1 MNNTLRQL
9 EKNLRTFAK
18 RCKGI
23 SYNKTLLFTFLF
35 TGLTGYVL
43 KAAPS
48 DAEETLQKD
57 VNATILDL
65 RQSFKRTKEQNEK
78 FLENANLEMA
88 QLMMQGEQ
96 VIKSNWT
103 SWQFGFGGMFNT
115 QLSRYRG
122 FGGKSDDIKYSRT
135 NDLTK
140 YVFDANQNH
149 WNATTLDIKK
159 NKEPDSKS
167 IDPADIH
174 QGYEPNTVT
183 KLERL
188 SMYEAPEFSA
198 NVAGFTG
205 GDYRRWTRT
214 INGLPAFTMFNPYA
228 AYQYD
233 QAQKNWLQHIVDYG
247 STTANANAN
256 LNANTNNNNIG
267 TAPSVTV
274 TAGTGGTGG
283 TATGTF
289 VTPATP
295 ISNIHLGSSNPPSYH
310 SGHYTNIASINAN
323 GNTDTTGSTS
333 YTKSTGLH
341 TTAPQS
347 VDVKIGTFINDGN
360 TYTVTGGIVQGG
372 ETGLYLTN
380 GTADFSGTINI
391 QNGGLGVYMTGGT
404 IPHKYALLSLN
415 GNLSQGVEQTGG
427 NSAFGMIVLTTG
439 NNSTGMRLT
448 GTSNT
453 EMLTLSSHGNG
464 SLGLYQDNIGT
475 STIDDVN
482 VAGTGGAVGIRL
494 VAGTST
500 VNNTTFVNHSSAT
513 GVIQTGGNLYLNN
526 LLDVRAGGIGLDK
539 STGGYSKVVNTE
551 VRGASTGIV
560 QSAGSSD
567 LTNVTVYSGGVGLNH
582 SGGTASITNLD
593 VQQGTGVVKSGTG
606 TVSLTNVTVHHQA
619 IGVEHTGGTA
629 GSISGGTITIHGDGL
644 GIRTNGGTFNT
655 IINWDNPTGTKI
667 GIQNGGTPGL
677 VTNYGNISFAGLGWG
692 VGHGIINAGGNV
704 SNRADITIG
713 NINGGNT
720 GVYGNDVS
728 HGATDA
734 TDKTI
739 NISGYSGNHGMHGTG
754 AATLE
759 YGTITVGGL
768 SSDAV
773 RAGTTATIQGGTAS
787 VSGSN
792 SNGVYGAGG
801 GSATTGVVIN
811 AANANVSITSGSGT
825 NSNAVNALA
834 KGITVN
840 NTAHTVSVSHSGV
853 SSNGLYAQAGDIT
866 INGSNDVTITSS
878 GTNNNSI
885 YAQADNITMNGTGK
899 VTITNTGT
907 YSNGV
912 YAPSSGKNVNIS
924 NGRVDIKALGTRSN
938 GVYSGANGTINI
950 TDAGTITSNNRSN
963 GVYLNNT
970 NAHKVNF
977 TNFTVTDGTGI
988 RIDDAAVGSIFEGN
1002 HFDVDGGGSVGF
1014 YLAPN
1019 KTITTIGSSSYGNS
1033 FIVNGDGSNGM
1044 LLREGSRVNTIHNP
1058 SFTVNGSRSN
1068 GLMIY
1073 SNNASTTT
1081 DNVMTINSPSF
1092 YVHGVGS
1099 TGLFMTNDSTANG
1112 TSVKL
1117 TNPHF
1122 TVDGGGSRTTSGILM
1137 HKSPKLEIFSDQS
1150 GNRTLF
1156 DISNGSIGIEIV
1168 NNGQNGVA
1176 SPSNSKILKLDTTG
1190 YPHHIRMNLTGD
1202 KNIGINIT
1210 EGAYATNREVII
1222 AKDDSGANAAKLDMI
1237 VKGDGNVGFNNQR
1250 FAKKLIIKNAE
1261 STMNT
1266 NDYVGHGAIR
1276 IQNKDNHTSSE
1287 HNIIFSNLGYV
1298 KQGQVELKHI
1308 EVNGNENVVAF
1319 FNTATNR
1326 SGGPHPF
1333 TNNHL
1338 NPRLGTIGYFGI
1350 HGVTNSLKFQGVIG
1364 ATRSADNNSDKN
1376 VGIYAISGQRKDINT
1391 WSAIGD
1397 DESNGNRDTIL
1408 TDLTIND
1415 LNLGFGGRSTNG
1427 VLVYAAKGTVV
1438 SIANTSGTTSN
1449 TNTTPIATISDGTYL
1464 TSGGSAAHKWGYAVP
1479 YENISTNTTMVY
1491 STGVFNSYDHSLISN
1506 NTTPIEKKATEVKV
1520 LSPVDMVSHFGV
1532 AYRAENG
1539 GKISVGGATAAATRA
1554 GGRKSFI
1561 AYASGVGE
1569 YRKYNAA
1576 GVYEGSE
1583 TPINNTF
1590 DKKTSATP
1598 VTDSGSLIEINGG
1611 ITAADNNEFTTRPDH
1626 GRNADHRADTYKNV
1640 AAFAINGGDII
1651 IKGTKVY
1658 GSTKEIS
1665 DLNAADA
1672 NKSLIYGIGAYAE
1685 GAGSNVI
1692 YDTTGS
1698 NTGIT
1703 VVSGENGAL
1712 YAKNGG
1718 YIEFAGQIVHQNNAQ
1733 NSVVTSTTANGAQI
1747 GAGETRF
1754 GRNIGGND
1762 HANLPVFYVERQNAT
1777 DGTAITFTK
1786 ATKVDMYDGILY
1798 AGNEYNNNVHGPEGA
1813 GTGDYSRAY
1822 SDYDKTTTRPTGGGI
1837 SQDKYD
1843 AAKYRGMENVTVS
1856 IASDRVN
1863 LGVIN
1868 QNQSAAADSKIKWNT
1883 DKNASTTNG
1892 FLKGV
1897 ADYAGL
1903 AAITNATDATTDYG
1917 KARTSKAKKFE
1928 STLING
1934 ELEVDDDVELENF
1947 SLTSITSA
1955 KSVKTSSGADPK
1967 SIDPFNDIKM
1977 ESELVTI
1984 NANKKVYGD
1993 VSIRAGQGLNM
2004 ANSLWRWDTDALNR
2018 NDHANAAWRKT
2029 NNEES
2034 GYKNKGKINVWGGT
2048 ATNGITGINVIHGTV
2063 ENQNTAEIYVDHGS
2077 AIVGTEGSILKNE
2090 GKIVVSGKYDPTVQA
2105 AKSGIAAAQAKV
2117 RNGLI
2122 AETGVTGTNYGILG
2136 LSTNNSRDAAVYGG
2150 KRYRVSST
2158 ELVTNGV
2165 KITNKADGANGTI
2178 HVDGEFAVGIYAA
2191 NKNYDNSDGINDSAN
2206 QENVVIDYDN
2216 QNAAS
2221 AGAIKVN
2228 HGNYGAGDTA
2238 LQDNKLIRGVGIALV
2253 DTGKKANAA
2262 YRGGVIN
2269 LNTKGGATDSDIVT
2283 YHNGIGIY
2291 GESTDIRFA
2300 GTSAGFTTETKNN
2313 GAGIWLTDDSNVG
2326 KLADSNG
2333 AKTYRYLYKGD
2344 NDKKGFGMIFGD
2356 TMNTTATVATNWL
2369 DIKFNNIG
2377 ATKEGIGAILVNTDA
2392 NDWVKNYGKI
2402 TEETSVTNEKAYG
2415 IVVNK
2420 GTVENFGDIELNNS
2434 TDIKKANVGIFANSH
2449 DNPFENIQTHIIN
2462 YGDIKV
2468 GTPGQTKSFGIYG
2481 YNITHDKR
2489 ADGTGGTITI
2499 GKESYGVYSGDGN
2512 VNIKGGKFT
2521 VGTNTVTTADER
2533 ATGVYIEDNSRLT
2546 RMARTSEI
2554 SADMEID
2561 DYSFGIVVKKNTNAE
2576 LPGAA
2581 NTHAIR
2587 IGAGSYGLDTNGKV
2601 NSLIRT
2607 KIPEITLGRAA
2618 STDPVSPSSPT
2629 NLLTNAVYYHSQDK
2643 LSTLDSFADI
2653 KMNGDY
2659 NYAYY
2664 TAGSVNNYG
2673 NIDLRSNVD
2682 LLANGGLGNRN
2693 AEGSIKG
2700 YGNVG
2705 IYSTNYNV
2713 PSTNFGTITTG
2724 ASDLVNEE
2732 YSAAMAAGHY
2742 IPGISANS
2750 GRAEK
2755 EGYIINRGIIN
2766 VQEHNGIGMF
2776 AVGANSIAK
2785 NYGTINLVGNNTIG
2799 MYLDQRAKGENYGTI
2814 ISEAGS
2820 GTGIKGVVAINGA
2833 YIKNYGTIKILS
2845 PFGKGIVTS
2854 NRQVLNDNENS
2865 DVTGTQENIQLIAG
2879 TNEKTTGD
2887 GSTIRVPDLVPLT
2900 EVTINGVNTPI
2911 FKLDTNATLASP
2923 IASQITVRGS
2933 IQTGGTRII
2942 DLSTWGN
2949 FGTASRSQVTR
2960 VGMYVDTSGVRY
2972 TNPIDGL
2979 ENLHHLNEIDLLFG
2993 TEATQYTNAKAIELG
3008 ENILKPYNDALRDAV
3023 AGGAILNPISA
3034 NITWMAKDIKD
3045 PLTKLLKTVYLV
3057 KVPYTSFAVKG
3068 DENTYIFAENLEEK
3082 YETAKGNDKIIFNK
3096 VNGIGNGEGHILS
3109 QAFDEMKGHQYSN
3122 IQQRM
3127 QKTSDL
3133 LGTELDQLKNVWYNS
3148 SKDSNKIKSFGM
3160 KGEYKTDSATVKDY
3174 SNNAYGVAYVHEF
3187 ETIRLGERTGF
3198 YAGAIYNRYNF
3209 KDIGHSK
3216 EDQYMMKAG
3225 LFRTTPFDENGTLT
3239 WTISGDGFISIN
3251 EMKRRFWVV
3260 DDTFKA
3266 HSNYAAYGVT
3276 VNNEIGKEFG
3286 SIANGFDGFGVRLYG
3301 GLKLEY
3307 GRFTKIKEK
3316 GDMPLEL
3323 KANGYYS
3330 ARPEVGV
3337 QFKYRQ
3343 PIFRGKTDFIA
3354 GLGFAFENELGK
3366 TGDVHNKA
3374 RIRDT
3379 FKNYYSLTGEKD
3391 NKKGNFKSDLQLGL
3405 DNQRLGFTVNFG
3417 YDTKGNNMRGGLGF
3431 RAIY

>member
-183 KLERL
+183 KLDRVKL
-188 SMYEAPEFSA
+188 LDDVNF
-198 NVAGFTG
+198 NVAVTAPTAGYYTATYPITQAARTVTIGNVATTIDVSAFNDHRSENG
-205 GDYRRWTRT
+205 GTYTQT
-214 INGLPAFTMFNPYA
+214 E
-228 AYQYD
+228 
-233 QAQKNWLQHIVDYG
+233 
-247 STTANANAN
+247 
-256 LNANTNNNNIG
+256 NANTNTNANNA
-267 TAPSVTV
+267 TLAAP
-274 TAGTGGTGG
+274 
-283 TATGTF
+283 
-289 VTPATP
+289 TP
-295 ISNIHLGSSNPPSYH
+295 IT
-310 SGHYTNIASINAN
+310 SG
-323 GNTDTTGSTS
+323 
-333 YTKSTGLH
+333 
-341 TTAPQS
+341 P
-347 VDVKIGTFINDGN
+347 
-360 TYTVTGGIVQGG
+360 
-372 ETGLYLTN
+372 
-380 GTADFSGTINI
+380 
-391 QNGGLGVYMTGGT
+391 
-404 IPHKYALLSLN
+404 
-415 GNLSQGVEQTGG
+415 
-427 NSAFGMIVLTTG
+427 
-439 NNSTGMRLT
+439 
-448 GTSNT
+448 
-453 EMLTLSSHGNG
+453 
-464 SLGLYQDNIGT
+464 
-475 STIDDVN
+475 
-482 VAGTGGAVGIRL
+482 
-494 VAGTST
+494 
-500 VNNTTFVNHSSAT
+500 
-513 GVIQTGGNLYLNN
+513 
-526 LLDVRAGGIGLDK
+526 
-539 STGGYSKVVNTE
+539 
-551 VRGASTGIV
+551 
-560 QSAGSSD
+560 
-567 LTNVTVYSGGVGLNH
+567 
-582 SGGTASITNLD
+582 
-593 VQQGTGVVKSGTG
+593 TG
-606 TVSLTNVTVHHQA
+606 TVSLTPTVPAYNVVTATKLHSPNLTIYNTVVGVKNTSTA
-619 IGVEHTGGTA
+619 STINVDGGNNIPSGYSGTAVREIGAYFDSGNGTIGGVTIAANGVVGIRSNSAGSVSTGDINSSGGSTGVGLYMEGTGSMNAHDINLAGASIGIWQTRGTSNINHITVNSGGIGAKVSGGSSDINYITVNNGGLGTEVSSSGSVKVSQNLLVNTGGVGA
-629 GSISGGTITIHGDGL
+629 KVSGGTLNLANTSEIKSGATGVLQAGGTSYLGSMSVLSGGTGVKHSGGSIVNGTITLNGSSKGILTSGSSSTQFGSSLNIVGNDDSGNKVGIHGTGAL
-644 GIRTNGGTFNT
+644 TNYSSINFRYSKNYGIVGTT
-655 IINWDNPTGTKI
+655 
-667 GIQNGGTPGL
+667 
-677 VTNYGNISFAGLGWG
+677 VTNYGNITLDDSENQSAGIYGSTVNHYGGTIKVTNRYGYNNELYG
-692 VGHGIINAGGNV
+692 VFSSGA
-704 SNRADITIG
+704 ADIRSTVEVTG
-713 NINGGNT
+713 NNSNT
-720 GVYGNDVS
+720 GVSAVGT
-728 HGATDA
+728 ATS
-734 TDKTI
+734 
-739 NISGYSGNHGMHGTG
+739 N
-754 AATLE
+754 
-759 YGTITVGGL
+759 GTITV
-768 SSDAV
+768 
-773 RAGTTATIQGGTAS
+773 
-787 VSGSN
+787 SGN
-792 SNGVYGAGG
+792 DNNNGVRSTGGNINITG
-801 GSATTGVVIN
+801 GSVTVTGR
-811 AANANVSITSGSGT
+811 
-825 NSNAVNALA
+825 SNN
-834 KGITVN
+834 
-840 NTAHTVSVSHSGV
+840 
-853 SSNGLYAQAGDIT
+853 NGLYNSSTGTDKDIT
-866 INGSNDVTITSS
+866 VSNARVTVNGSNDSINNYGYNNGAYSTEGNVSINS
-878 GTNNNSI
+878 GGQI
-885 YAQADNITMNGTGK
+885 HINGRK
-899 VTITNTGT
+899 N
-907 YSNGV
+907 NGV
-912 YAPSSGKNVNIS
+912 YAPKGTATLDGPSHNTKIVVNGEHSNGIYTSPNDTANVNTYGGTI
-924 NGRVDIKALGTRSN
+924 DIT
-938 GVYSGANGTINI
+938 GVNTTGINLRNPNGTYNIGTVGGNGGTVFQINSNSSI
-950 TDAGTITSNNRSN
+950 GVRVETKGTITKFNNNQFYLGKTGPGNGVSNSVGIYVSPGQEIDTMYNNHTTSWGSSNTGILFSSNTSDDAGMASGKKIAYGTHTMHGTNSN
-963 GVYLNNT
+963 GIALLTKKDTTVENVTYNVY
-970 NAHKVNF
+970 
-977 TNFTVTDGTGI
+977 GQ
-988 RIDDAAVGSIFEGN
+988 
-1002 HFDVDGGGSVGF
+1002 
-1014 YLAPN
+1014 
-1019 KTITTIGSSSYGNS
+1019 
-1033 FIVNGDGSNGM
+1033 
-1044 LLREGSRVNTIHNP
+1044 
-1058 SFTVNGSRSN
+1058 
-1068 GLMIY
+1068 
-1073 SNNASTTT
+1073 
-1081 DNVMTINSPSF
+1081 
-1092 YVHGVGS
+1092 GS
-1099 TGLFMTNDSTANG
+1099 TGLLAGKSSTNDPIPTLTIKENTFNVSGGRSNDSGDSANAASG
-1112 TSVKL
+1112 LYIRNVTT
-1117 TNPHF
+1117 TNINPNTDF
-1122 TVDGGGSRTTSGILM
+1122 YVD
-1137 HKSPKLEIFSDQS
+1137 
-1150 GNRTLF
+1150 
-1156 DISNGSIGIEIV
+1156 NGSVGIEVFNDSITTNKTV
-1168 NNGQNGVA
+1168 NFNGNNTAPGDIGHV
-1176 SPSNSKILKLDTTG
+1176 SMYLGRKSSGD
-1190 YPHHIRMNLTGD
+1190 LTGIGN
-1202 KNIGINIT
+1202 NIGINISH
-1210 EGAYATNREVII
+1210 GRWHGSGPSASAGEV
-1222 AKDDSGANAAKLDMI
+1222 KLDKNLDI
-1237 VKGDGNVGFNNQR
+1237 YVESNNNILYNNQGY
-1250 FAKKLIIKNAE
+1250 AKKLVIENGPTLMRPNSTRDFGIIKIGKNPYYAHTE
-1261 STMNT
+1261 RGYNNNT
-1266 NDYVGHGAIR
+1266 
-1276 IQNKDNHTSSE
+1276 
-1287 HNIIFSNLGYV
+1287 IFSNLGFV
-1298 KQGQVELKHI
+1298 DDTNSKIDLKHI
-1308 EVNGNENVVAF
+1308 EIDGNNNRFAF
-1319 FNTATNR
+1319 FNTTLT
-1326 SGGPHPF
+1326 GY
-1333 TNNHL
+1333 NHG
-1338 NPRLGTIGYFGI
+1338 NIHHGYNRLGRIGWFKGTVALQGIIGHSSDTGNVGSDRNIGI
-1350 HGVTNSLKFQGVIG
+1350 H
-1364 ATRSADNNSDKN
+1364 
-1376 VGIYAISGQRKDINT
+1376 AISGQRE
-1391 WSAIGD
+1391 G
-1397 DESNGNRDTIL
+1397 
-1408 TDLTIND
+1408 
-1415 LNLGFGGRSTNG
+1415 LNLDTAMGYLGSGTNEMNNLRATNINIGFARKSTNG
-1427 VLVYAAKGTVV
+1427 VLAYV
-1438 SIANTSGTTSN
+1438 TSGTVLEIANARVKDASGGPMIVEN
-1449 TNTTPIATISDGTYL
+1449 TITDGTYL
-1464 TSGGSAAHKWGYAVP
+1464 RNTSKHLFGYLVP
-1479 YENISTNTTMVY
+1479 YSNISENTTLMY
-1491 STGVFNSYDHSLISN
+1491 SSGVWKASDHNLLPNNFSN
-1506 NTTPIEKKATEVKV
+1506 YENEATEIKV
-1520 LSPVDMVSHFGV
+1520 GSSVDMVSKRGT
-1532 AYRAENG
+1532 AYYAING
-1539 GKISVGGATAAATRA
+1539 GKVTVGTSGGKKDTRA
-1554 GGRKSFI
+1554 GGYNSII
-1561 AYASGVGE
+1561 AYATGKHADSKMKPLGRIHDTAYETKGSRVEIHGGV
-1569 YRKYNAA
+1569 
-1576 GVYEGSE
+1576 
-1583 TPINNTF
+1583 
-1590 DKKTSATP
+1590 
-1598 VTDSGSLIEINGG
+1598 
-1611 ITAADNNEFTTRPDH
+1611 TAADNTVFRTGGFGNI
-1626 GRNADHRADTYKNV
+1626 ADRDKAYNNI
-1640 AAFAINGGDII
+1640 AAYAAGDGDVLINGAAKNQSVTEGAN
-1651 IKGTKVY
+1651 
-1658 GSTKEIS
+1658 
-1665 DLNAADA
+1665 NAAVDN
-1672 NKSLIYGIGAYAE
+1672 NKSLIYGMAAYATGE
-1685 GAGSNVI
+1685 GSNVI
-1692 YDTTGS
+1692 YKNSSTDTTS
-1698 NTGIT
+1698 AT
-1703 VVSGENGAL
+1703 VVTGDKGAL
-1712 YAKNGG
+1712 YATDKG
-1718 YIEFAGQIVHQNNAQ
+1718 YIEFAGEIVHQNNAV
-1733 NSVVTSTTANGAQI
+1733 NGNITASTAAYVSGTRQGK
-1747 GAGETRF
+1747 GAG
-1754 GRNIGGND
+1754 NND
-1762 HANLPVFYVERQNAT
+1762 HKDLPVFYVHRQ
-1777 DGTAITFTK
+1777 TALDDAAMTFT
-1786 ATKVDMYDGILY
+1786 ADTKIDIYDGILL
-1798 AGNEYNNNVHGPEGA
+1798 AGNEYYHAPRTSAANKDFNNG
-1813 GTGDYSRAY
+1813 Y
-1822 SDYDKTTTRPTGGGI
+1822 SDYYKGKTPTAGEEAN
-1837 SQDKYD
+1837 YE
-1843 AAKYRGMENVTVS
+1843 AAKYRGMGEVKVKILQTYDGVNGVDLGLINQAKEELNWDNTRDGSGSSTGTNYLSGVGKYAGGMIIENPANSAETARSVSGNSGFKSTVINSKLKITENV
-1856 IASDRVN
+1856 N
-1863 LGVIN
+1863 
-1868 QNQSAAADSKIKWNT
+1868 
-1883 DKNASTTNG
+1883 
-1892 FLKGV
+1892 
-1897 ADYAGL
+1897 
-1903 AAITNATDATTDYG
+1903 
-1917 KARTSKAKKFE
+1917 
-1928 STLING
+1928 
-1934 ELEVDDDVELENF
+1934 LENNYVNQYI
-1947 SLTSITSA
+1947 SHN
-1955 KSVKTSSGADPK
+1955 KKR
-1967 SIDPFNDIKM
+1967 DPFNNITM
-1977 ESELVTI
+1977 EGVLVTNDQKTI
-1984 NANKKVYGD
+1984 SGD
-1993 VSIRAGQGLNM
+1993 VATGYRAGQGLNM
-2004 ANSLWRWDTDALNR
+2004 ANSLYRYDDSELILNPATATYR
-2018 NDHANAAWRKT
+2018 RSKNDEAGY
-2029 NNEES
+2029 NN
-2034 GYKNKGKINVWGGT
+2034 YGKVSVWGGT
-2048 ATNGITGINVIHGTV
+2048 ARGNVQITGINVANATV
-2063 ENQNTAEIYVDHGS
+2063 NNGNDDASKKGEVTIDHGYGI
-2077 AIVGTEGSILKNE
+2077 AGSDNSVIRNKKDS
-2090 GKIVVSGKYDPTVQA
+2090 KITVTGKYNPATQDST
-2105 AKSGIAAAQAKV
+2105 
-2117 RNGLI
+2117 NGYI
-2122 AETGVTGTNYGILG
+2122 SEARTRAGFAAETEATGENYGIVG
-2136 LSTNNSRDAAVYGG
+2136 LSTNNVRDHRDYGSGRYGENAIAIENVEG
-2150 KRYRVSST
+2150 KI
-2158 ELVTNGV
+2158 
-2165 KITNKADGANGTI
+2165 K
-2178 HVDGEFAVGIYAA
+2178 VDGNLAVGIYAA
-2191 NKNYDNSDGINDSAN
+2191 NKKYDNGGDGADQNRVTIK
-2206 QENVVIDYDN
+2206 YDN
-2216 QNAAS
+2216 KNAA
-2221 AGAIKVN
+2221 APNLIELN
-2228 HGNYGAGDTA
+2228 NGNTDKEKR
-2238 LQDNKLIRGVGIALV
+2238 DIGIALV
-2253 DTGKKANAA
+2253 NEVKDTVNAA
-2262 YRGGVIN
+2262 NRGGIIT
-2269 LNTKGGATDSDIVT
+2269 LNTKNTVATPDFVT
-2283 YHNGIGIY
+2283 KYRGIGIY
-2291 GESTDIRFA
+2291 GESTDIKFQN
-2300 GTSAGFTTETKNN
+2300 GSTGVTVETKDD
-2313 GAGIWLTDDSNVG
+2313 GAGIWMTDDSHVG
-2326 KLADSNG
+2326 VAGDHNTRTYNYTYTG
-2333 AKTYRYLYKGD
+2333 A
-2344 NDKKGFGMIFGD
+2344 NDKKGFGMVFSS
-2356 TMNTTATVATNWL
+2356 TMTGSNTVAENHL
-2369 DIKFNNIG
+2369 NIKFKNSG
-2377 ATKEGIGAILVNTDA
+2377 STTEGIAGILVNTDA
-2392 NDWVKNYGKI
+2392 GDWVKNYGKI
-2402 TEETSVTNEKAYG
+2402 TEDPLQTTTKSFGA
-2415 IVVNK
+2415 IVNK
-2420 GTVENFGDIELNNS
+2420 GTFENHGDITLHDS
-2434 TDIKKANVGIFANSH
+2434 ADIKKANVGIFANSH
-2449 DNPFENIQTHIIN
+2449 DNPAENVQTHIIN

-2468 GTPGQTKSFGIYG
+2468 GTPGQTQSFGIYG

-2587 IGAGSYGLDTNGKV
+2587 IGAGSYGLDANGKV

-2742 IPGISANS
+2742 VPGVSANS

-2960 VGMYVDTSGVRY
+2960 VGMYIDTSGVRY

>member
-78 FLENANLEMA
+78 FLENANIEMA

-256 LNANTNNNNIG
+256 LNANTNDNDIG

-283 TATGTF
+283 TAAGWFMSTYIAPHLNDASTTVANYWSGSNNNMKYHNAAGT
-289 VTPATP
+289 
-295 ISNIHLGSSNPPSYH
+295 
-310 SGHYTNIASINAN
+310 
-323 GNTDTTGSTS
+323 TDTTGNNS
-333 YTKSTGLH
+333 YTRRVPPAPYTYPST
-341 TTAPQS
+341 P
-347 VDVKIGTFINDGN
+347 VPYRIGTYITGGTHN
-360 TYTVTGGIVQGG
+360 VTGTGSVESTDI
-372 ETGLYLTN
+372 GLYITGGQANL
-380 GTADFSGTINI
+380 SGTTTVAG
-391 QNGGLGVYMTGGT
+391 GGLGVYMTGGT
-404 IPHKYALLSLN
+404 IQNN
-415 GNLSQGVEQTGG
+415 GSATIDVTGGSAQGVEQTAGG
-427 NSAFGMIVLTTG
+427 SVFSQILVSGSG
-439 NNSTGMRLT
+439 STGIRLT
-448 GTSNT
+448 GTGGTTMSLLDVSN
-453 EMLTLSSHGNG
+453 SA
-464 SLGLYQDNIGT
+464 LGLYQDTSET
-475 STIDDVN
+475 STFTDVK
-482 VAGTGGAVGIRL
+482 VRASGGVGIRL
-494 VAGTST
+494 VRGTSNVNDT
-500 VNNTTFVNHSSAT
+500 VLVNTSGAT
-513 GVIQTGGNLYLNN
+513 GVIQTGGDLYLND

-655 IINWDNPTGTKI
+655 IINWGNPTGTKI

-677 VTNYGNISFAGLGWG
+677 VTNYGNISFAGLGSG

-704 SNRADITIG
+704 SNRADITIS

-739 NISGYSGNHGMHGTG
+739 NISGYSGNHGIHGTG

-768 SSDAV
+768 NSDAV
-773 RAGTTATIQGGTAS
+773 RAGTTATIKGGTAS

-853 SSNGLYAQAGDIT
+853 SSNGLYAQAGDIK

-938 GVYSGANGTINI
+938 GVYSGTDGTINI

-970 NAHKVNF
+970 KTHKVNL

-988 RIDDAAVGSIFEGN
+988 RIDNAAAGSTFEGN

-1033 FIVNGDGSNGM
+1033 FIVNGDRSNGM
-1044 LLREGSRVNTIHNP
+1044 LLREGSRVDTINNP
-1058 SFTVNGSRSN
+1058 SFTVNGDGSN

-1073 SNNASTTT
+1073 SNNAGA
-1081 DNVMTINSPSF
+1081 NVMTINSPSF

-1150 GNRTLF
+1150 GGRTLF

-1168 NNGQNGVA
+1168 NNGENGTA

-1210 EGAYATNREVII
+1210 EGYYATNREVII
-1222 AKDDSGANAAKLDMI
+1222 AADDGGTTAAKLDMI

-1250 FAKKLIIKNAE
+1250 FAKKLIIKNAGP
-1261 STMNT
+1261 TMNT

-1298 KQGQVELKHI
+1298 KQGEVELKHI
-1308 EVNGNENVVAF
+1308 EVNGNKNVVAF

-1561 AYASGVGE
+1561 AYANGVGE

-1590 DKKTSATP
+1590 NKKTSATP

-1665 DLNAADA
+1665 DLDAADA

-1692 YDTTGS
+1692 YDTTGA

-1718 YIEFAGQIVHQNNAQ
+1718 YIEFAGEIVHQNNAQ

-1747 GAGETRF
+1747 GAAETRF

-1868 QNQSAAADSKIKWNT
+1868 QNQSAAADSKIKWNS
-1883 DKNASTTNG
+1883 DKNATTTNG

-1903 AAITNATDATTDYG
+1903 ANITNATDAATDYG

-1955 KSVKTSSGADPK
+1955 KSVKATGAPSGADPK

-2420 GTVENFGDIELNNS
+2420 GTVENFGNIELNNS

-2449 DNPFENIQTHIIN
+2449 DNPVENIQTHIIN

-2587 IGAGSYGLDTNGKV
+2587 IGAGSYGLDANGKV

-2742 IPGISANS
+2742 IPGVTANS

-2785 NYGTINLVGNNTIG
+2785 NYGTINLVGNNSIG

-2833 YIKNYGTIKILS
+2833 YIKNYGTIKIQS

-2854 NRQVLNDNENS
+2854 NRQVLDDNEHS

-2911 FKLDTNATLASP
+2911 FKLDTNATVASP
-2923 IASQITVRGS
+2923 IASQIMVRGS

-2949 FGTASRSQVTR
+2949 FGAASRSEITR
-2960 VGMYVDTSGVRY
+2960 IGMYIDTSGVRY
-2972 TNPIDGL
+2972 TNPIDGI

-3034 NITWMAKDIKD
+3034 SITWMAKDIKD
-3045 PLTKLLKTVYLV
+3045 PLTKLLKSVYLV

-3096 VNGIGNGEGHILS
+3096 VNDIGNGEGHILA

-3160 KGEYKTDSATVKDY
+3160 KGEYKTDSATVRDY

-3251 EMKRRFWVV
+3251 EMKRRFWIV

>member
-167 IDPADIH
+167 IDPADVH

-198 NVAGFTG
+198 NVVGFTG

-233 QAQKNWLQHIVDYG
+233 QAQKNWLQHIVDYS

-256 LNANTNNNNIG
+256 ANANALAAVPTTYGTTG
-267 TAPSVTV
+267 TA
-274 TAGTGGTGG
+274 G
-283 TATGTF
+283 TATGWAMTSHP
-289 VTPATP
+289 TPALDTANTIPNYYDGHNNNVIYYNTNGTTATAGSTGYRTKVGAGP
-295 ISNIHLGSSNPPSYH
+295 ISSVNIVPYR
-310 SGHYTNIASINAN
+310 
-323 GNTDTTGSTS
+323 
-333 YTKSTGLH
+333 
-341 TTAPQS
+341 
-347 VDVKIGTFINDGN
+347 IGTYITSSPVTGYN
-360 TYTVTGGIVQGG
+360 VTGGTVENTDI
-372 ETGLYLTN
+372 GLYITGGQANL
-380 GTADFSGTINI
+380 SGTTTVNA
-391 QNGGLGVYMTGGT
+391 GGLGVYMTGGSIQNGGST
-404 IPHKYALLSLN
+404 IDATAA
-415 GNLSQGVEQTGG
+415 GSQGVEQTGG
-427 NSAFGMIVLTTG
+427 GSVFGQILVNGSTSNS
-439 NNSTGMRLT
+439 STGIRLT
-448 GTSNT
+448 GTGST
-453 EMLTLSSHGNG
+453 SIQTLDVQGTG
-464 SLGLYQDNIGT
+464 LGLDQNTTGSSTINTLKVHGTTGGIGVKLAGGT
-475 STIDDVN
+475 STITNTSVSI
-482 VAGTGGAVGIRL
+482 AGA
-494 VAGTST
+494 
-500 VNNTTFVNHSSAT
+500 
-513 GVIQTGGNLYLNN
+513 
-526 LLDVRAGGIGLDK
+526 
-539 STGGYSKVVNTE
+539 
-551 VRGASTGIV
+551 TGIV
-560 QSAGSSD
+560 QSAGTSN
-567 LTNVTVYSGGVGLNH
+567 LTNITVSNGGIGLDH
-582 SGGTASITNLD
+582 SGGTSTISGKVNVT
-593 VQQGTGVVKSGTG
+593 QGTGIKKSGSGNVYLTG
-606 TVSLTNVTVHHQA
+606 QLNVASGAV
-619 IGVEHTGGTA
+619 GVDHTGGTT
-629 GSISGGTITIHGDGL
+629 GSFSGGTIDVNGSGTGILTTGGNFSSTI
-644 GIRTNGGTFNT
+644 TWNTAGTPYT
-655 IINWDNPTGTKI
+655 RITGTKT
-667 GIQNGGTPGL
+667 GIKSGATAGSITNSGDISFTNLGGGVGYGIMNNGTPDGN
-677 VTNYGNISFAGLGWG
+677 VTNYGQITISNNSGGNIGIYGHDVTSGWNG
-692 VGHGIINAGGNV
+692 SKTSNINITGTSSSYSANHGIYAK
-704 SNRADITIG
+704 
-713 NINGGNT
+713 
-720 GVYGNDVS
+720 ND
-728 HGATDA
+728 A
-734 TDKTI
+734 KI
-739 NISGYSGNHGMHGTG
+739 
-754 AATLE
+754 E
-759 YGTITVGGL
+759 YGTIAVSGN
-768 SSDAV
+768 SSNAV
-773 RAGTTATIQGGTAS
+773 RAVQDVTVNSATKIAVSGT
-787 VSGSN
+787 GSN
-792 SNGVYGAGG
+792 SIYAGRHVNIDTSKG
-801 GSATTGVVIN
+801 NVVIEN
-811 AANANVSITSGSGT
+811 SGT
-825 NSNAVNALA
+825 NSNGINSLA
-834 KGITVN
+834 GN
-840 NTAHTVSVSHSGV
+840 
-853 SSNGLYAQAGDIT
+853 IT

-878 GTNNNSI
+878 GTSNNSI
-885 YAQADNITMNGTGK
+885 YAQAGDITMNGTGK

-924 NGRVDIKALGTRSN
+924 NGRVNIKALGTRSN

-950 TDAGTITSNNRSN
+950 TDAETITSNNRSN

-970 NAHKVNF
+970 KTHKVNL

-988 RIDDAAVGSIFEGN
+988 RIDDAAAGSTFEGN

-1019 KTITTIGSSSYGNS
+1019 KTITTIGSSSHGNS

-1044 LLREGSRVNTIHNP
+1044 LLREGSRVDTINNP
-1058 SFTVNGSRSN
+1058 SFTVNGDRSN

-1073 SNNASTTT
+1073 SNNAGA
-1081 DNVMTINSPSF
+1081 NVMTINSPSF

-1150 GNRTLF
+1150 GGRTLF

-1168 NNGQNGVA
+1168 NNGENGTA
-1176 SPSNSKILKLDTTG
+1176 SPSNSKVVKLDTTG

-1222 AKDDSGANAAKLDMI
+1222 AADDAGANAAKLDMI

-1250 FAKKLIIKNAE
+1250 FAKKLIIKNAGP
-1261 STMNT
+1261 TMNT
-1266 NDYVGHGAIR
+1266 NDYVGYGAIR

-1298 KQGQVELKHI
+1298 QEGQVELKHI

-1350 HGVTNSLKFQGVIG
+1350 DGGTNSLKFQGVIG
-1364 ATRSADNNSDKN
+1364 ATRSADNNSNKN
-1376 VGIYAISGQRKDINT
+1376 VGIYAISGQRQDINT

-1397 DESNGNRDTIL
+1397 DEGSNANGSRKL
-1408 TDLTIND
+1408 ADLKIDD

-1438 SIANTSGTTSN
+1438 SIANASGGGATG
-1449 TNTTPIATISDGTYL
+1449 TNTSTAVADRVNTISDGTYL
-1464 TSGGSAAHKWGYAVP
+1464 TSGAAAHKWGYAIP

-1491 STGVFNSYDHSLISN
+1491 STGVFNSYDHKLISN

-1539 GKISVGGATAAATRA
+1539 GKITVGTSTNKAPTRA

-1561 AYASGVGE
+1561 AYANGVGE
-1569 YRKYNAA
+1569 YKKYDATGA
-1576 GVYEGSE
+1576 YEGSE

-1590 DKKTSATP
+1590 NKKTSATP

-1611 ITAADNNEFTTRPDH
+1611 ITAADNNEFTQRADH

-1640 AAFAINGGDII
+1640 AAFATGGGDII
-1651 IKGTKVY
+1651 IKGTEVNT
-1658 GSTKEIS
+1658 STLESPDTKK
-1665 DLNAADA
+1665 ADG
-1672 NKSLIYGIGAYAE
+1672 NKSLIYGIAAYAE

-1692 YDTTGS
+1692 YDTSGSSTGV
-1698 NTGIT
+1698 T

-1718 YIEFAGQIVHQNNAQ
+1718 YIEFAGEIVHQNNAQ
-1733 NSVVTSTTANGAQI
+1733 NSVVTSTAANGAQI
-1747 GAGETRF
+1747 GASQTRF

-1786 ATKVDMYDGILY
+1786 DTSVDMYDGILY

-1813 GTGDYSRAY
+1813 GAGDYSRAY

-1955 KSVKTSSGADPK
+1955 KSVKATGAPSGADPK

-2449 DNPFENIQTHIIN
+2449 DNPVENIQTHIIN

-2468 GTPGQTKSFGIYG
+2468 GTPGQTQSFGIYG

-2512 VNIKGGKFT
+2512 VNIRGGKFT

-2533 ATGVYIEDNSRLT
+2533 ATGVYIEDNSNLT

-2587 IGAGSYGLDTNGKV
+2587 IGAGSYGLDANGKV

-2742 IPGISANS
+2742 IPGVTANS

-2785 NYGTINLVGNNTIG
+2785 NYGTINLVGNNSIG

-2854 NRQVLNDNENS
+2854 NRQVLDDNENS

-2923 IASQITVRGS
+2923 IASQIAVRGS

-2949 FGTASRSQVTR
+2949 FGAASRSQVTR
-2960 VGMYVDTSGVRY
+2960 VGMYIDTSGVRY

-3034 NITWMAKDIKD
+3034 SITWMAKDIKD
-3045 PLTKLLKTVYLV
+3045 PLTKLLKSVYLV

-3096 VNGIGNGEGHILS
+3096 VNDIGNGEGHILA

-3160 KGEYKTDSATVKDY
+3160 KGEYKTDSATVRDY

-3251 EMKRRFWVV
+3251 EMKRRFWIV

>member
-183 KLERL
+183 KLDRVKL
-188 SMYEAPEFSA
+188 LDDVNFNVAVTAPPAGYYGFDRQMVAPRGYNAITGYEINTNTATRNDHRSDQSGVFVNTSNANNWSGNAIASSGSVTFASGPATVTNADIAQKAYSPYSA
-198 NVAGFTG
+198 NVSPSGNNRVNNAWGNVINRYDNSTVHTTGSNTLGTLPPPPPSTYITHTVDIGAYFDSNGKIGAAIVDEAGDTGVYKTGNGRADVTGSITGLAGSLGAYLDGGTLGVTTISMTG
-205 GDYRRWTRT
+205 GSTGIRQAGGTSEIGTLTVDAG
-214 INGLPAFTMFNPYA
+214 GLGMKLT
-228 AYQYD
+228 
-233 QAQKNWLQHIVDYG
+233 G
-247 STTANANAN
+247 G
-256 LNANTNNNNIG
+256 NNNNTIG
-267 TAPSVTV
+267 TLNFT
-274 TAGTGGTGG
+274 GTGLGLLQSAAGMTITNMNVTNSSIGASLSGG
-283 TATGTF
+283 TLT
-289 VTPATP
+289 
-295 ISNIHLGSSNPPSYH
+295 L
-310 SGHYTNIASINAN
+310 TNASVAS
-323 GNTDTTGSTS
+323 GST
-333 YTKSTGLH
+333 
-341 TTAPQS
+341 
-347 VDVKIGTFINDGN
+347 
-360 TYTVTGGIVQGG
+360 
-372 ETGLYLTN
+372 
-380 GTADFSGTINI
+380 
-391 QNGGLGVYMTGGT
+391 GV
-404 IPHKYALLSLN
+404 
-415 GNLSQGVEQTGG
+415 
-427 NSAFGMIVLTTG
+427 
-439 NNSTGMRLT
+439 
-448 GTSNT
+448 
-453 EMLTLSSHGNG
+453 
-464 SLGLYQDNIGT
+464 
-475 STIDDVN
+475 
-482 VAGTGGAVGIRL
+482 
-494 VAGTST
+494 
-500 VNNTTFVNHSSAT
+500 
-513 GVIQTGGNLYLNN
+513 
-526 LLDVRAGGIGLDK
+526 
-539 STGGYSKVVNTE
+539 
-551 VRGASTGIV
+551 V
-560 QSAGSSD
+560 QSAGT
-567 LTNVTVYSGGVGLNH
+567 LHVGNFNVANGGTGVIH
-582 SGGTASITNLD
+582 SGGSIN
-593 VQQGTGVVKSGTG
+593 S
-606 TVSLTNVTVHHQA
+606 
-619 IGVEHTGGTA
+619 
-629 GSISGGTITIHGDGL
+629 GTITL
-644 GIRTNGGTFNT
+644 NGGGIGMVANGGSIGSGSGLTISSSSNYNKVGVYGTATAAFTNYATITLSNARNYGIVYGGTVDNHRDITLSNT
-655 IINWDNPTGTKI
+655 DTGSI
-667 GIQNGGTPGL
+667 GIKANGVTNSNSARISVSGPWGSLMGIDSGNSVTLNSGSVTVNGGNYDSNTGVRSVTGGVTVGTNASVSVSGRYYSQGVHSEGGL
-677 VTNYGNISFAGLGWG
+677 VT
-692 VGHGIINAGGNV
+692 V
-704 SNRADITIG
+704 
-713 NINGGNT
+713 
-720 GVYGNDVS
+720 
-728 HGATDA
+728 
-734 TDKTI
+734 
-739 NISGYSGNHGMHGTG
+739 
-754 AATLE
+754 
-759 YGTITVGGL
+759 
-768 SSDAV
+768 
-773 RAGTTATIQGGTAS
+773 
-787 VSGSN
+787 
-792 SNGVYGAGG
+792 
-801 GSATTGVVIN
+801 
-811 AANANVSITSGSGT
+811 
-825 NSNAVNALA
+825 
-834 KGITVN
+834 
-840 NTAHTVSVSHSGV
+840 
-853 SSNGLYAQAGDIT
+853 
-866 INGSNDVTITSS
+866 NGSV
-878 GTNNNSI
+878 G
-885 YAQADNITMNGTGK
+885 
-899 VTITNTGT
+899 VTGT

-912 YAPSSGKNVNIS
+912 LNTAGASPNADITVNNGTVSTTGSYNNALYTLNGKITVQNTSNISATGGNHNNAVYAPNNATTVDRSAITIGTNSSNYNNTGVNLVKSGVSNSITNTGFNINSSSSIGIRVAEHGTGTTVSDNRFYIGTLGNPVNNSVGVYVAPGKEITNVSGNSTSSYGSYNTGILVSSNSTDDAKAATISGGRHTINGTYS
-924 NGRVDIKALGTRSN
+924 NGIELDTKEDTTISGVIFDVLGNHSTGLVAGRYWN
-938 GVYSGANGTINI
+938 QDVPMANLVV
-950 TDAGTITSNNRSN
+950 S
-963 GVYLNNT
+963 
-970 NAHKVNF
+970 
-977 TNFTVTDGTGI
+977 
-988 RIDDAAVGSIFEGN
+988 GSIFN
-1002 HFDVDGGGSVGF
+1002 VSGGVSNSTSGI
-1014 YLAPN
+1014 YLDN
-1019 KTITTIGSSSYGNS
+1019 VKKTKIDPTTYMY
-1033 FIVNGDGSNGM
+1033 VA
-1044 LLREGSRVNTIHNP
+1044 
-1058 SFTVNGSRSN
+1058 
-1068 GLMIY
+1068 
-1073 SNNASTTT
+1073 NASTGIEL
-1081 DNVMTINSPSF
+1081 INSGRETREIEIGRGNVSMHLGRNDGSISGLNKGGNNIGVNIISDKPVNGGTVGFISSTEADKKK
-1092 YVHGVGS
+1092 VNIHGFFDIYTES
-1099 TGLFMTNDSTANG
+1099 DNNTLFNNQGYADELKIENG
-1112 TSVKL
+1112 DEMYPTSVAGNGVIKI
-1117 TNPHF
+1117 
-1122 TVDGGGSRTTSGILM
+1122 GRTRLY
-1137 HKSPKLEIFSDQS
+1137 
-1150 GNRTLF
+1150 
-1156 DISNGSIGIEIV
+1156 
-1168 NNGQNGVA
+1168 NGQNVEAG
-1176 SPSNSKILKLDTTG
+1176 N
-1190 YPHHIRMNLTGD
+1190 N
-1202 KNIGINIT
+1202 KNTI
-1210 EGAYATNREVII
+1210 
-1222 AKDDSGANAAKLDMI
+1222 
-1237 VKGDGNVGFNNQR
+1237 
-1250 FAKKLIIKNAE
+1250 FA
-1261 STMNT
+1261 
-1266 NDYVGHGAIR
+1266 
-1276 IQNKDNHTSSE
+1276 
-1287 HNIIFSNLGYV
+1287 NLGYV
-1298 KQGQVELKHI
+1298 KGTGSKIDLNHI
-1308 EVNGNENVVAF
+1308 EIDGDNNKVAF
-1319 FNTATNR
+1319 FNTTLASSSHGTTIPTP
-1326 SGGPHPF
+1326 SY
-1333 TNNHL
+1333 TK
-1338 NPRLGTIGYFGI
+1338 LGKIGWFAGSVALQGI
-1350 HGVTNSLKFQGVIG
+1350 VGYSNGNDLVTSSN
-1364 ATRSADNNSDKN
+1364 N
-1376 VGIYAISGQRKDINT
+1376 VGVYAISGQRSEINPQVNIGHH
-1391 WSAIGD
+1391 SAT
-1397 DESNGNRDTIL
+1397 SL
-1408 TDLTIND
+1408 PDLTISDINI
-1415 LNLGFGGRSTNG
+1415 GFSRHSVNG
-1427 VLVYAAKGTVV
+1427 TLVYAGKGTAV
-1438 SIANTSGTTSN
+1438 SVANVTTAGSATASGMTQANTIT
-1449 TNTTPIATISDGTYL
+1449 DGTYMPN
-1464 TSGGSAAHKWGYAVP
+1464 AAVHRWGYDTP
-1479 YENISTNTTMVY
+1479 YSQTSLSTTLMRAD
-1491 STGVFNSYDHSLISN
+1491 GVWINEEYDGGGNLVGGHRLLVNNGDTFLYKPSEIKVKSN
-1506 NTTPIEKKATEVKV
+1506 
-1520 LSPVDMVSHFGV
+1520 VDMTSRKGT
-1532 AYRAENG
+1532 AYLATNG
-1539 GKISVGGATAAATRA
+1539 GRVTVAEPGTPKHTRA
-1554 GGRKSFI
+1554 SGYESII
-1561 AYASGVGE
+1561 AYAQGIHAKSRDDSADDVFPIVNDAT
-1569 YRKYNAA
+1569 YKQK
-1576 GVYEGSE
+1576 GSR
-1583 TPINNTF
+1583 
-1590 DKKTSATP
+1590 
-1598 VTDSGSLIEINGG
+1598 VTINGG
-1611 ITAADNNEFTTRPDH
+1611 ITAADNSIIGNEQANYSLPERV
-1626 GRNADHRADTYKNV
+1626 NTYKNI
-1640 AAFAINGGDII
+1640 AAYASDNGDILI
-1651 IKGTKVY
+1651 QKSTVNGTSVQ
-1658 GSTKEIS
+1658 E
-1665 DLNAADA
+1665 AANTTAGTA
-1672 NKSLIYGIGAYAE
+1672 NSLIYGMAAYATGE
-1685 GAGSNVI
+1685 GSHVVYSGDSTNKAAA
-1692 YDTTGS
+1692 
-1698 NTGIT
+1698 T
-1703 VVSGENGAL
+1703 VVTGEHGAL
-1712 YAKNGG
+1712 FAERGG
-1718 YIEFAGQIVHQNNAQ
+1718 YIEFSGDIVHQNNAQ
-1733 NSVVTSTTANGAQI
+1733 DQITQDTNGHVQ
-1747 GAGETRF
+1747 GTRR
-1754 GRNIGGND
+1754 GRGVIPGTPND
-1762 HANLPVFYVERQNAT
+1762 HTNLPVFYARRTANTVNEGKTAIVFNNAT
-1777 DGTAITFTK
+1777 NI
-1786 ATKVDMYDGILY
+1786 DMYDGILL
-1798 AGNEYNNNVHGPEGA
+1798 AGNNYYHGPGAGNWDFNGGYSDYYKGKIAAAGESNEYN
-1813 GTGDYSRAY
+1813 
-1822 SDYDKTTTRPTGGGI
+1822 
-1837 SQDKYD
+1837 
-1843 AAKYRGMENVTVS
+1843 AAKYRGMNNVTVR
-1856 IASDRVN
+1856 ILQTYDGVNGVN
-1863 LGVIN
+1863 LGLIN
-1868 QNQSAAADSKIKWNT
+1868 QAKEELNWDSSRDGSSSGSGTSANYLA
-1883 DKNASTTNG
+1883 
-1892 FLKGV
+1892 GV
-1897 ADYAGL
+1897 AKYAGIASIL
-1903 AAITNATDATTDYG
+1903 NPTNATANP
-1917 KARTSKAKKFE
+1917 RSTSHNAGFV
-1928 STLING
+1928 STLINSKLKIK
-1934 ELEVDDDVELENF
+1934 EDVNLENNYVNQYI
-1947 SLTSITSA
+1947 SHD
-1955 KSVKTSSGADPK
+1955 KTT
-1967 SIDPFNDIKM
+1967 DPFNNITM
-1977 ESELVTI
+1977 EGVLVTNEQKTI
-1984 NANKKVYGD
+1984 SGD
-1993 VSIRAGQGLNM
+1993 VATGYRAGQGLNM
-2004 ANSLWRWDTDALNR
+2004 ANSLYRYDDSELILNPATATYR
-2018 NDHANAAWRKT
+2018 RSKNDEAGY
-2029 NNEES
+2029 NNF
-2034 GYKNKGKINVWGGT
+2034 GKVNVWGGT
-2048 ATNGITGINVIHGTV
+2048 ARGNVQITGINVANATV
-2063 ENQNTAEIYVDHGS
+2063 NNGNDDASKKGEVTIDHGYGI
-2077 AIVGTEGSILKNE
+2077 AGSDNSVIRNKKDS
-2090 GKIVVSGKYDPTVQA
+2090 KITVTGKYDPKGQDPTNGYISEA
-2105 AKSGIAAAQAKV
+2105 RTRLGYAK
-2117 RNGLI
+2117 
-2122 AETGVTGTNYGILG
+2122 ETEATGENYGIVG
-2136 LSTNNSRDAAVYGG
+2136 LSTNNARDHRNYGSGRYGENAIAIENIEG
-2150 KRYRVSST
+2150 KI
-2158 ELVTNGV
+2158 
-2165 KITNKADGANGTI
+2165 K
-2178 HVDGEFAVGIYAA
+2178 VDGDLAVGIYAA
-2191 NKNYDNSDGINDSAN
+2191 NKKYDDGTDGADQNRVTIKYDNK
-2206 QENVVIDYDN
+2206 
-2216 QNAAS
+2216 NAA
-2221 AGAIKVN
+2221 APN
-2228 HGNYGAGDTA
+2228 
-2238 LQDNKLIRGVGIALV
+2238 LIDLNNGSTDKEKRDIGIALV
-2253 DTGKKANAA
+2253 NEVKDMANPAN
-2262 YRGGVIN
+2262 RGGIIT
-2269 LNTKGGATDSDIVT
+2269 LNTKNTVGTPDFVT
-2283 YHNGIGIY
+2283 KYRGIGIY
-2291 GESTDIRFA
+2291 GESTDIKFQN
-2300 GTSAGFTTETKNN
+2300 GSTGLTVETKND
-2313 GAGIWLTDDSNVG
+2313 GAGIWLTDDSHVG
-2326 KLADSNG
+2326 VTGDHNSR
-2333 AKTYRYLYKGD
+2333 TYNYTYTGD
-2344 NDKKGFGMIFGD
+2344 NDKKGFGMVFSS
-2356 TMNTTATVATNWL
+2356 TMAGSNTVAENHL
-2369 DIKFNNIG
+2369 NIKFKNTG
-2377 ATKEGIGAILVNTDA
+2377 ATTEGIAGILVNTDA
-2392 NDWVKNYGKI
+2392 GDWVKNYGKI
-2402 TEETSVTNEKAYG
+2402 TEDPLQTTAKSFGA
-2415 IVVNK
+2415 VVNK
-2420 GTVENFGDIELNNS
+2420 GTFENHGDITLHDS
-2434 TDIKKANVGIFANSH
+2434 ADIKKANVGIFANSH
-2449 DNPFENIQTHIIN
+2449 DNPVENIQTHIIN

-2587 IGAGSYGLDTNGKV
+2587 IGAGSYGLDANGKV

-2960 VGMYVDTSGVRY
+2960 VGMYIDTSGVRY

>member
-183 KLERL
+183 KLDRL

-256 LNANTNNNNIG
+256 ANANPNALAAAPATVGSVGSGGSATGWAMTSRPTPALNTANTIANYYDGYNNNMVYYNTNGTTATAGNTGYRTRSGGITSPVNTVPYRIG
-267 TAPSVTV
+267 TYITSSPVT
-274 TAGTGGTGG
+274 GY
-283 TATGTF
+283 
-289 VTPATP
+289 
-295 ISNIHLGSSNPPSYH
+295 N
-310 SGHYTNIASINAN
+310 
-323 GNTDTTGSTS
+323 
-333 YTKSTGLH
+333 
-341 TTAPQS
+341 
-347 VDVKIGTFINDGN
+347 
-360 TYTVTGGIVQGG
+360 VTGGAVESTDI
-372 ETGLYLTN
+372 GLYIIGGQANL
-380 GTADFSGTINI
+380 SGTTTVAG
-391 QNGGLGVYMTGGT
+391 GGLGVYMTGGSIQNGGST
-404 IPHKYALLSLN
+404 IDATAA
-415 GNLSQGVEQTGG
+415 GSQGVEQTGG
-427 NSAFGMIVLTTG
+427 GSVFGRILVNGSTSNS
-439 NNSTGMRLT
+439 STGIRLT
-448 GTSNT
+448 GTGGTSIQ
-453 EMLTLSSHGNG
+453 TLDVQGTG
-464 SLGLYQDNIGT
+464 LGLDQNTAGSSTINTLNVHGTTGGIGVKLAGGT
-475 STIDDVN
+475 STITNTSVSI
-482 VAGTGGAVGIRL
+482 GGA
-494 VAGTST
+494 
-500 VNNTTFVNHSSAT
+500 
-513 GVIQTGGNLYLNN
+513 
-526 LLDVRAGGIGLDK
+526 
-539 STGGYSKVVNTE
+539 
-551 VRGASTGIV
+551 TGIV
-560 QSAGSSD
+560 QSAGTSN
-567 LTNVTVYSGGVGLNH
+567 LTNITVSNGGIGLDH
-582 SGGTASITNLD
+582 SGGTSTISGTVN
-593 VQQGTGVVKSGTG
+593 VTQGTGIKKSGSGNVYLTG
-606 TVSLTNVTVHHQA
+606 QLNVASGAV
-619 IGVEHTGGTA
+619 GVDHTGGTT
-629 GSISGGTITIHGDGL
+629 GSFSGGTIDVNGSGTGILTTGGNFSSTITWNTAGTPYT
-644 GIRTNGGTFNT
+644 RT
-655 IINWDNPTGTKI
+655 TGTKT
-667 GIQNGGTPGL
+667 GIKSGATAGSITNSGDISFTNLGGGVGYGIMNNGTPDGN
-677 VTNYGNISFAGLGWG
+677 VTNYGQITISNNSGGNIGIYGHDVTSGWNG
-692 VGHGIINAGGNV
+692 IKTSNITISGTSSSYSANHGIYAK
-704 SNRADITIG
+704 
-713 NINGGNT
+713 
-720 GVYGNDVS
+720 ND
-728 HGATDA
+728 A
-734 TDKTI
+734 KI
-739 NISGYSGNHGMHGTG
+739 
-754 AATLE
+754 E
-759 YGTITVGGL
+759 YGTIVVSGN
-768 SSDAV
+768 SSNAV
-773 RAGTTATIQGGTAS
+773 RAVRDVTVNSADKIAVSGT
-787 VSGSN
+787 GSN
-792 SNGVYGAGG
+792 SIYAGRHVSVDTSNG
-801 GSATTGVVIN
+801 
-811 AANANVSITSGSGT
+811 NVTIENTGT
-825 NSNAVNALA
+825 NSNGINSLA
-834 KGITVN
+834 GNVTINGSNTLRTVTITSSGN
-840 NTAHTVSVSHSGV
+840 NNNSV
-853 SSNGLYAQAGDIT
+853 YAQAGDIT
-866 INGSNDVTITSS
+866 INGT
-878 GTNNNSI
+878 GTV
-885 YAQADNITMNGTGK
+885 NIK
-899 VTITNTGT
+899 NTGD

-912 YAPSSGKNVNIS
+912 YSPTTGKNVNIS
-924 NGRVDIKALGTRSN
+924 NGQANIKALGTRSN
-938 GVYSGANGTINI
+938 GVYSGTDGTINI
-950 TDAGTITSNNRSN
+950 TDAGTITSDNRSN

-1561 AYASGVGE
+1561 AYANGVGE

-1590 DKKTSATP
+1590 NKKTSATP

-1665 DLNAADA
+1665 DLDAADA

-1718 YIEFAGQIVHQNNAQ
+1718 YIEFAGEIVHQNNAQ

-1955 KSVKTSSGADPK
+1955 KSVKATGAPSGADPK

-2377 ATKEGIGAILVNTDA
+2377 TTKEGIGAILVNTDA

-2449 DNPFENIQTHIIN
+2449 DNPVENIQTHIIN

-2587 IGAGSYGLDTNGKV
+2587 IGAGSYGLDANGKV

-2960 VGMYVDTSGVRY
+2960 VGMYIDTSGVRY

>member
-183 KLERL
+183 KLDRVKL
-188 SMYEAPEFSA
+188 LDDVNFNVAVTAPPAGYYGFDRQMVAPRGYNAITGYEINTNTATRNDHRSDQSGVFVNTSNANNWSGNAIASSGSVTFASGPATVTNADIAQKAYSPYSA
-198 NVAGFTG
+198 NVSPSGNNRVNNAWGNVINRYDNSTVHTTGSNTLGTLPPPPPSTYITHTVDIGAYFDSNGKIGAAIVDEAGDTGVYKTGNGRADVTGSITGLAGSLGAYLDGGTLGVTTISMTG
-205 GDYRRWTRT
+205 GSTGIRQAGGTSEIGTLTVDAG
-214 INGLPAFTMFNPYA
+214 GLGMKLT
-228 AYQYD
+228 
-233 QAQKNWLQHIVDYG
+233 G
-247 STTANANAN
+247 G
-256 LNANTNNNNIG
+256 NNNNTIG
-267 TAPSVTV
+267 TLNFT
-274 TAGTGGTGG
+274 GTGLGLLQSAAGMTITNMNVTNSSIGASLSGG
-283 TATGTF
+283 TLT
-289 VTPATP
+289 
-295 ISNIHLGSSNPPSYH
+295 L
-310 SGHYTNIASINAN
+310 TNASVAS
-323 GNTDTTGSTS
+323 GST
-333 YTKSTGLH
+333 
-341 TTAPQS
+341 
-347 VDVKIGTFINDGN
+347 
-360 TYTVTGGIVQGG
+360 
-372 ETGLYLTN
+372 
-380 GTADFSGTINI
+380 
-391 QNGGLGVYMTGGT
+391 GV
-404 IPHKYALLSLN
+404 
-415 GNLSQGVEQTGG
+415 
-427 NSAFGMIVLTTG
+427 
-439 NNSTGMRLT
+439 
-448 GTSNT
+448 
-453 EMLTLSSHGNG
+453 
-464 SLGLYQDNIGT
+464 
-475 STIDDVN
+475 
-482 VAGTGGAVGIRL
+482 
-494 VAGTST
+494 
-500 VNNTTFVNHSSAT
+500 
-513 GVIQTGGNLYLNN
+513 
-526 LLDVRAGGIGLDK
+526 
-539 STGGYSKVVNTE
+539 
-551 VRGASTGIV
+551 V
-560 QSAGSSD
+560 QSAGT
-567 LTNVTVYSGGVGLNH
+567 LHVGNFNVANGGTGVIH
-582 SGGTASITNLD
+582 SGGSIN
-593 VQQGTGVVKSGTG
+593 S
-606 TVSLTNVTVHHQA
+606 
-619 IGVEHTGGTA
+619 
-629 GSISGGTITIHGDGL
+629 GTITL
-644 GIRTNGGTFNT
+644 NGGGIGMVANGGSIGSGSGLTISSSSNYNKVGVYGTATAAFTNYATITLSNARNYGIVYGGTVDNHRDITLSNT
-655 IINWDNPTGTKI
+655 DTGSI
-667 GIQNGGTPGL
+667 GIKANGVTNSNSARISVSGPWGSLMGIDSGNSVTLNSGSVTVNGGNYDSNTGVRSVTGGVTVGTNASVSVSGRYYSQGVHSEGGL
-677 VTNYGNISFAGLGWG
+677 VT
-692 VGHGIINAGGNV
+692 V
-704 SNRADITIG
+704 
-713 NINGGNT
+713 
-720 GVYGNDVS
+720 
-728 HGATDA
+728 
-734 TDKTI
+734 
-739 NISGYSGNHGMHGTG
+739 
-754 AATLE
+754 
-759 YGTITVGGL
+759 
-768 SSDAV
+768 
-773 RAGTTATIQGGTAS
+773 
-787 VSGSN
+787 
-792 SNGVYGAGG
+792 
-801 GSATTGVVIN
+801 
-811 AANANVSITSGSGT
+811 
-825 NSNAVNALA
+825 
-834 KGITVN
+834 
-840 NTAHTVSVSHSGV
+840 
-853 SSNGLYAQAGDIT
+853 
-866 INGSNDVTITSS
+866 NGSV
-878 GTNNNSI
+878 G
-885 YAQADNITMNGTGK
+885 
-899 VTITNTGT
+899 VTGT

-912 YAPSSGKNVNIS
+912 LNTAGASPNADITVNNGTVSTTGSYNNALYTLNGKITVQNTSNISATGGNHNNAVYAPNNATTVDRSAITIGTNSSNYNNTGVNLVKSGVSNSITNTGFNINSSSSIGIRVAEHGTGTTVSDNRFYIGTLGNPVNNSVGVYVAPGKEITNVSGNSTSSYGSYNTGILVSSNSTDDAKAATISGGRHTINGTYS
-924 NGRVDIKALGTRSN
+924 NGIELDTKEDTTISGVIFDVLGNHSTGLVAGRYWN
-938 GVYSGANGTINI
+938 QDVPMANLVV
-950 TDAGTITSNNRSN
+950 S
-963 GVYLNNT
+963 
-970 NAHKVNF
+970 
-977 TNFTVTDGTGI
+977 
-988 RIDDAAVGSIFEGN
+988 GSIFN
-1002 HFDVDGGGSVGF
+1002 VSGGVSNSTSGI
-1014 YLAPN
+1014 YLDN
-1019 KTITTIGSSSYGNS
+1019 VKKTKIDPTTYMY
-1033 FIVNGDGSNGM
+1033 VA
-1044 LLREGSRVNTIHNP
+1044 
-1058 SFTVNGSRSN
+1058 
-1068 GLMIY
+1068 
-1073 SNNASTTT
+1073 NASTGIEL
-1081 DNVMTINSPSF
+1081 INSGRETREIEIGRGNVSMHLGRNDGSISGLNKGGNNIGVNIISDKPVNGGTVGFISSTEADKKK
-1092 YVHGVGS
+1092 VNIHGFFDIYTES
-1099 TGLFMTNDSTANG
+1099 DNNTLFNNQGYADELKIENG
-1112 TSVKL
+1112 DEMYPTSVAGNGVIKI
-1117 TNPHF
+1117 
-1122 TVDGGGSRTTSGILM
+1122 GRTRLY
-1137 HKSPKLEIFSDQS
+1137 
-1150 GNRTLF
+1150 
-1156 DISNGSIGIEIV
+1156 
-1168 NNGQNGVA
+1168 NGQNVEAG
-1176 SPSNSKILKLDTTG
+1176 N
-1190 YPHHIRMNLTGD
+1190 N
-1202 KNIGINIT
+1202 KNTI
-1210 EGAYATNREVII
+1210 
-1222 AKDDSGANAAKLDMI
+1222 
-1237 VKGDGNVGFNNQR
+1237 
-1250 FAKKLIIKNAE
+1250 FA
-1261 STMNT
+1261 
-1266 NDYVGHGAIR
+1266 
-1276 IQNKDNHTSSE
+1276 
-1287 HNIIFSNLGYV
+1287 NLGYV
-1298 KQGQVELKHI
+1298 KGTGSKIDLNHI
-1308 EVNGNENVVAF
+1308 EIDGDNNKVAF
-1319 FNTATNR
+1319 FNTTLASSSHGTTIPTP
-1326 SGGPHPF
+1326 SY
-1333 TNNHL
+1333 TK
-1338 NPRLGTIGYFGI
+1338 LGKIGWFAGSVALQGI
-1350 HGVTNSLKFQGVIG
+1350 VGYSNGNDLVTSSN
-1364 ATRSADNNSDKN
+1364 N
-1376 VGIYAISGQRKDINT
+1376 VGVYAISGQRSEINPQVNIGHH
-1391 WSAIGD
+1391 SAT
-1397 DESNGNRDTIL
+1397 SL
-1408 TDLTIND
+1408 PDLTISDINI
-1415 LNLGFGGRSTNG
+1415 GFSRHSVNG
-1427 VLVYAAKGTVV
+1427 TLVYAGKGTAV
-1438 SIANTSGTTSN
+1438 SVANVTTAGSATASGMTQANTIT
-1449 TNTTPIATISDGTYL
+1449 DGTYMPN
-1464 TSGGSAAHKWGYAVP
+1464 AAVHRWGYDTP
-1479 YENISTNTTMVY
+1479 YSQTSLSTTLMRAD
-1491 STGVFNSYDHSLISN
+1491 GVWINEEYDGGGNLVGGHRLLVNNGDTFLYKPSEIKVKSN
-1506 NTTPIEKKATEVKV
+1506 
-1520 LSPVDMVSHFGV
+1520 VDMTSRKGT
-1532 AYRAENG
+1532 AYLATNG
-1539 GKISVGGATAAATRA
+1539 GRVTVAEPGTPKHTRA
-1554 GGRKSFI
+1554 SGYESII
-1561 AYASGVGE
+1561 AYAQGIHAKSRDDSADDVFPIVNDAT
-1569 YRKYNAA
+1569 YKQK
-1576 GVYEGSE
+1576 GSR
-1583 TPINNTF
+1583 
-1590 DKKTSATP
+1590 
-1598 VTDSGSLIEINGG
+1598 VTINGG
-1611 ITAADNNEFTTRPDH
+1611 ITAADNSIIGNEQANYSLPERV
-1626 GRNADHRADTYKNV
+1626 NTYKNI
-1640 AAFAINGGDII
+1640 AAYASDNGDILI
-1651 IKGTKVY
+1651 QKSTVNGTSVQ
-1658 GSTKEIS
+1658 E
-1665 DLNAADA
+1665 AANTTAGTA
-1672 NKSLIYGIGAYAE
+1672 NSLIYGMAAYATGE
-1685 GAGSNVI
+1685 GSHVVYSGDSTNKAAA
-1692 YDTTGS
+1692 
-1698 NTGIT
+1698 T
-1703 VVSGENGAL
+1703 VVTGEHGAL
-1712 YAKNGG
+1712 FAERGG
-1718 YIEFAGQIVHQNNAQ
+1718 YIEFSGDIVHQNNAQ
-1733 NSVVTSTTANGAQI
+1733 DQITQDTNGHVQ
-1747 GAGETRF
+1747 GTRR
-1754 GRNIGGND
+1754 GRGVIPGTPND
-1762 HANLPVFYVERQNAT
+1762 HTNLPVFYARRTANTVNEGKTAIVFNNAT
-1777 DGTAITFTK
+1777 NI
-1786 ATKVDMYDGILY
+1786 DMYDGILL
-1798 AGNEYNNNVHGPEGA
+1798 AGNNYYHGPGAGNWDFNGGYSDYYKGKIAAAGESNEYN
-1813 GTGDYSRAY
+1813 
-1822 SDYDKTTTRPTGGGI
+1822 
-1837 SQDKYD
+1837 
-1843 AAKYRGMENVTVS
+1843 AAKYRGMNNVTVR
-1856 IASDRVN
+1856 ILQTYDGVNGVN
-1863 LGVIN
+1863 LGLIN
-1868 QNQSAAADSKIKWNT
+1868 QAKEELNWDSSRDGSSSGSGTSANYLA
-1883 DKNASTTNG
+1883 
-1892 FLKGV
+1892 GV
-1897 ADYAGL
+1897 AKYAGIASIL
-1903 AAITNATDATTDYG
+1903 NPTNATANP
-1917 KARTSKAKKFE
+1917 RSTSHNAGFV
-1928 STLING
+1928 STLINSKLKIK
-1934 ELEVDDDVELENF
+1934 EDVNLENNYVNQYI
-1947 SLTSITSA
+1947 SHD
-1955 KSVKTSSGADPK
+1955 KTT
-1967 SIDPFNDIKM
+1967 DPFNNITM
-1977 ESELVTI
+1977 EGVLVTNEQKTI
-1984 NANKKVYGD
+1984 SGD
-1993 VSIRAGQGLNM
+1993 VATGYRAGQGLNM
-2004 ANSLWRWDTDALNR
+2004 ANSLYRYDDSELILNPATATYR
-2018 NDHANAAWRKT
+2018 RSKNDEAGY
-2029 NNEES
+2029 NNF
-2034 GYKNKGKINVWGGT
+2034 GKVNVWGGT
-2048 ATNGITGINVIHGTV
+2048 ARGNVQITGINVANATV
-2063 ENQNTAEIYVDHGS
+2063 NNGNDDASKKGEVTIDHGYGI
-2077 AIVGTEGSILKNE
+2077 AGSDNSVIRNKKDS
-2090 GKIVVSGKYDPTVQA
+2090 KITVTGKYDPKGQDPTNGYISEA
-2105 AKSGIAAAQAKV
+2105 RTRLGYAK
-2117 RNGLI
+2117 
-2122 AETGVTGTNYGILG
+2122 ETEATGENYGIVG
-2136 LSTNNSRDAAVYGG
+2136 LSTNNARDHRNYGSGRYGENAIAIENIEG
-2150 KRYRVSST
+2150 KI
-2158 ELVTNGV
+2158 
-2165 KITNKADGANGTI
+2165 K
-2178 HVDGEFAVGIYAA
+2178 VDGDLAVGIYAA
-2191 NKNYDNSDGINDSAN
+2191 NKKYDDGTDGADQNRVTIKYDNK
-2206 QENVVIDYDN
+2206 
-2216 QNAAS
+2216 NAA
-2221 AGAIKVN
+2221 APN
-2228 HGNYGAGDTA
+2228 
-2238 LQDNKLIRGVGIALV
+2238 LIDLNNGSTDKEKRDIGIALV
-2253 DTGKKANAA
+2253 NEVKDMANPAN
-2262 YRGGVIN
+2262 RGGIIT
-2269 LNTKGGATDSDIVT
+2269 LNTKNTVGTPDFVT
-2283 YHNGIGIY
+2283 KYRGIGIY
-2291 GESTDIRFA
+2291 GESTDIKFQN
-2300 GTSAGFTTETKNN
+2300 GSTGLTVETKND
-2313 GAGIWLTDDSNVG
+2313 GAGIWLTDDSHVG
-2326 KLADSNG
+2326 VTGDHNSR
-2333 AKTYRYLYKGD
+2333 TYNYTYTGD
-2344 NDKKGFGMIFGD
+2344 NDKKGFGMVFSS
-2356 TMNTTATVATNWL
+2356 TMAGSNTVAENHL
-2369 DIKFNNIG
+2369 NIKFKNTG
-2377 ATKEGIGAILVNTDA
+2377 ATTEGIAGILVNTDA
-2392 NDWVKNYGKI
+2392 GDWVKNYGKI
-2402 TEETSVTNEKAYG
+2402 TEDPLQTTAKSFGA
-2415 IVVNK
+2415 VVNK
-2420 GTVENFGDIELNNS
+2420 GTFENHGDITLHDS
-2434 TDIKKANVGIFANSH
+2434 ADIKKANVGIFANSH
-2449 DNPFENIQTHIIN
+2449 DNPVENIQTHIIN

-2587 IGAGSYGLDTNGKV
+2587 IGAGSYGLDANGKV

-2960 VGMYVDTSGVRY
+2960 VGMYIDTSGVRY

-3034 NITWMAKDIKD
+3034 NITCMAKDIKD